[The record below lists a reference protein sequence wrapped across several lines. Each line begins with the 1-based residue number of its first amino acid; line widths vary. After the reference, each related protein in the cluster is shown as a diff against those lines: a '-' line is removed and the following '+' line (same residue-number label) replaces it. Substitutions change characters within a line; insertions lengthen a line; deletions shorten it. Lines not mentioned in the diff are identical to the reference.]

1 MALRPRLDE
10 RGRGI
15 RFYKGVG
22 CVRLTTDSLTV
33 AVRLRY
39 CCCCCSAAWRSDSGA
54 SWRTEDQSSDSI
66 SVSGG
71 GGLSEGATRTATV
84 NSLAALPLKT
94 PRVGGTSA

>member
-1 MALRPRLDE
+1 MDLRQRLGG

-15 RFYKGVG
+15 HSCSKEF
-22 CVRLTTDSLTV
+22 SLGPIANRPQVTN
-33 AVRLRY
+33 LHHIY
-39 CCCCCSAAWRSDSGA
+39 CCCCSAAWRSVSGS

-71 GGLSEGATRTATV
+71 GGLSDGATRTATV
-84 NSLAALPLKT
+84 NSLEALPLKT